1 MLPRKPHT
9 GNVAGERLVSE
20 QANEEGVKAIM
31 TKILVVDD
39 DVDLAE
45 LVKTKLTAEGHQTF
59 IVNSGEGAFEYAKMV
74 KPTICLLDIMLPG
87 VTGYQICRKI
97 RKDPELY
104 RAAVLML
111 TALGEEPEIVHGM
124 EQGADD
130 YLVKPF
136 RLERLMDKIAS
147 LNALL
152 TSLEQRHRITNLP
165 GTDAFK
171 RELNHKLAR
180 NAPIACIYIDA
191 VGFEAYC
198 KSRSQ
203 DGQINALKM
212 LSGTLTNIIKSQG
225 IYESYIAHMG
235 RQHFVVMVKE
245 EDYERFCQALSQSF
259 DEQVK
264 QLYTTQ
270 EVQQGYISVPDRDGK
285 EVRTP
290 LMALAMG
297 VAHNKYRQFNSA
309 KKMFEVLAQ
318 VRQKAQPVNGKSVVF
333 VDRRHTDR

>member
-1 MLPRKPHT
+1 
-9 GNVAGERLVSE
+9 
-20 QANEEGVKAIM
+20 M

-59 IVNSGEGAFEYAKMV
+59 VINTGEGAFEYAKMV

-104 RAAVLML
+104 RSAVLML

-136 RLERLMDKIAS
+136 KLERLMDKIAS

-152 TSLEQRHRITNLP
+152 TTLEQRHRVTKLP

-171 RELNHKLAR
+171 RELNHSLAR
-180 NAPIACIYIDA
+180 NSPIACVYVDA

-198 KSRSQ
+198 KSRPQ
-203 DGQINALKM
+203 DGQVKALAM
-212 LSGTLTNIIKSQG
+212 IASALTNLVKSEG

-235 RQHFVVMVKE
+235 RQHFVIMVKLD
-245 EDYERFCQALSQSF
+245 DYERFCNVLVQNF
-259 DEQVK
+259 DDQVK

-270 EVQQGYISVPDRDGK
+270 EVQQGYITVPDREGR
-285 EVRTP
+285 ETRTP

-297 VAHNKYRQFNSA
+297 VAHNKFRQFKSA

-318 VRQKAQPVNGKSVVF
+318 VRQKAQPVNGKSCFF